1 MMEIKYDNNVVNEN
15 HYLIHQYSFYLTD
28 EIKEDKN
35 KTKTIELASVNI
47 FCNLIID
54 NPILD
59 VKTYIY
65 KIPNED
71 TSIFVSSTI
80 GDIYDYNIKLRL
92 DVNVYKK
99 AHIASNK
106 RLYKSY
112 NIVILKSGEVI
123 VNETE

>member
-1 MMEIKYDNNVVNEN
+1 MEIEYNNNIVREN
-15 HYLIHQYSFYLTD
+15 HYTINQYTFYLHD
-28 EIKEDKN
+28 EIKDDKN
-35 KTKTIELASVNI
+35 NIKNIELATVNI

-65 KIPNED
+65 KTPNED
-71 TSIFVSSTI
+71 TSIFVASTI

-99 AHIASNK
+99 VHIASNK
-106 RLYKSY
+106 RLYKAY
-112 NIVILKSGEVI
+112 NIVILKSGEVVI
-123 VNETE
+123 NETQ

>member
-1 MMEIKYDNNVVNEN
+1 MNIDYNNTYIREN
-15 HYLIHQYSFYLTD
+15 HYTIHQYSFYLTD

-35 KTKTIELASVNI
+35 KTKTIELAAVNI

-65 KIPNED
+65 KTPNED
-71 TSIFVSSTI
+71 TSVFVSSTI

-106 RLYKSY
+106 RLYKAY